1 MEYGHSEAKGS
12 SLQASLPAA
21 LPGELGGVGRW
32 GGVCVDT
39 GGGNQ
44 GGWVQMGAKGAGSQA
59 HFLCHFG
66 SFLKAICIAAFK
78 AFKMLT

>member
-44 GGWVQMGAKGAGSQA
+44 GGWV
-59 HFLCHFG
+59 
-66 SFLKAICIAAFK
+66 
-78 AFKMLT
+78 